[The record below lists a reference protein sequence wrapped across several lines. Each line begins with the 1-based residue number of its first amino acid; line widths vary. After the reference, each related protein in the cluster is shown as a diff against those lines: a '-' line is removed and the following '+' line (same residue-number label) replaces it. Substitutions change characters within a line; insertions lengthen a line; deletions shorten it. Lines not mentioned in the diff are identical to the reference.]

1 MIADA
6 AIATIMDNAR
16 RKIIIVLSFRHT
28 YASEAKRLHQTCTY
42 LGKSVVNLS

>member
-16 RKIIIVLSFRHT
+16 RKIIIVISFQHT
-28 YASEAKRLHQTCTY
+28 YASETKRLHQTCAY
-42 LGKSVVNLS
+42 SGKSVVNLL